1 MDLSA
6 YKAFIAV
13 AEHSSFSKASGVLY
27 ITQPAVSKRIALL
40 EDQLGSTL
48 FDRIGREV
56 VLNEAGKALLPVAL
70 RILQEVKESKRV
82 IDNLSGEISGHLS
95 LVTSHHIGLRRL
107 PKTLKK
113 YTKDYPQ
120 VSLDLAFM
128 DSENACRLIEKGDY
142 ELGVVTL
149 PIKPPKNLKLTTL
162 WNDPLSIVVAPKH
175 PLVMIAKNK
184 AITLNELAKHRA
196 ILPAVGTYT
205 RTVIEKTLLQKQQ
218 HNQNHQSLNVILET
232 NYLET
237 IHMMVSIGLGW
248 SALPRTMLDDTLV
261 EIPIKGL
268 EVERTLGIVQH
279 AGRSLSNAGK
289 AFTESLLDAFSHF

>member
-13 AEHSSFSKASGVLY
+13 AENNSFSKASEELY

-40 EDQLGSTL
+40 EEQLDSTL
-48 FDRIGREV
+48 FDRVGRKV
-56 VLNEAGKALLPVAL
+56 ILNEAGKALYPVAI
-70 RILQEVKESKRV
+70 RILQEVKESQRV
-82 IDNLSGEISGHLS
+82 IDNLSGEVSGQLS

-107 PKTLKK
+107 PEILKA
-113 YTKDYPQ
+113 YTIDYPQ
-120 VSLDLAFM
+120 VRLDLAFM
-128 DSENACRLIEKGDY
+128 DSEDACHDIEKGDY

-149 PIKPPKNLKLTTL
+149 PTNPSKRLKITPL
-162 WNDPLSIVVAPKH
+162 WNDPLTIVVSKEH
-175 PLVMIAKNK
+175 PLIDVAKTK
-184 AITLNELAKHRA
+184 AITLTELAKYPA

-205 RTVIEKTLLQKQQ
+205 RTVIEKPLLQKQ
-218 HNQNHQSLNVILET
+218 NHKNGGFEVILET

-248 SALPRTMLDDTLV
+248 SALPSNMLDDKVV

-268 EVERTLGIVQH
+268 KLERTLGIVQH
-279 AGRSLSNAGK
+279 EGRSLSNAGK
-289 AFTESLLDAFSHF
+289 AFIAYLEDK